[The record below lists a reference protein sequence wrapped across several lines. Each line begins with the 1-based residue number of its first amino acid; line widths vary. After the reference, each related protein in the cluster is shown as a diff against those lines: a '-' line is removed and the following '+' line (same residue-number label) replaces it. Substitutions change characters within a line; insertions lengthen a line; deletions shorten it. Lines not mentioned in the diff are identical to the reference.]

1 MTKHSDTNFIFYE
14 SSIKFYKLSFMFLSY
29 TNGIIIY
36 NGKFYVIK
44 KVKKL
49 SIIQTC
55 SCD

>member
-36 NGKFYVIK
+36 NGKFYVVNISK
-44 KVKKL
+44 YKRN
-49 SIIQTC
+49 
-55 SCD
+55 